1 MENNKMKKIK
11 INDTNEIRIEKA
23 EYKGY
28 EFIGIRKWYTKDGYE
43 WFPSK
48 DGISIKPELWNEFVR
63 QISEIQL

>member
-1 MENNKMKKIK
+1 MKKIK

-28 EFIGIRKWYTKDGYE
+28 QFIGIRKWYKKDGSE

-48 DGISIKPELWNEFVR
+48 DGISIKPKLWSEFVR